1 MTGTDEFGLV
11 VLVIGL
17 VGTGAVLSNRLSAR
31 LRVPA
36 PAFFLICASVAA
48 QLWPRVTLLQFTT
61 VTRVVSVALAIILSL
76 IHI

>member
-36 PAFFLICASVAA
+36 PAFFLI
-48 QLWPRVTLLQFTT
+48 
-61 VTRVVSVALAIILSL
+61 
-76 IHI
+76 